1 MTTIGTD
8 ATSWSA
14 ERRAL
19 AAKLAGD
26 CQPDLG
32 QAVLITGSVARG
44 VADQYSDLE
53 MRFLVEALQPISV
66 YHEWLRS
73 ASGMVDLEENAEH
86 VERDDGRRV
95 GTVGSSWSRF
105 GCRGPSWTRH

>member
-44 VADQYSDLE
+44 VADRIQAWRCAFS
-53 MRFLVEALQPISV
+53 
-66 YHEWLRS
+66 
-73 ASGMVDLEENAEH
+73 
-86 VERDDGRRV
+86 
-95 GTVGSSWSRF
+95 
-105 GCRGPSWTRH
+105 